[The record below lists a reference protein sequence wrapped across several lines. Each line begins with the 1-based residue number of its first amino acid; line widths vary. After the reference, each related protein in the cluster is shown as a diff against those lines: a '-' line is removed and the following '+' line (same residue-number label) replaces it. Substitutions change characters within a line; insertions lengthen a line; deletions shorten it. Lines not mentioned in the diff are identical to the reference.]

1 LHARHEPLISQIY
14 SRLMDTS
21 GSGLRLIVGFVGV
34 LTVLLLVLPVH

>member
-1 LHARHEPLISQIY
+1 MSRLY

-21 GSGLRLIVGFVGV
+21 GSGLRLIVAFVGV